1 MKHKITSIFIVALLI
16 HVIPSAVGND
26 HSSSDWIPLFNGK
39 DLKGWVQHNGTATYR
54 VKDAVIVGKTS
65 EGSPNSFL
73 CTRKEYGDFELTFEV
88 LLDDPLNSGVQI
100 RSKSIPKFKNRRVH
114 GPQVEI
120 ATNGT
125 AGYVYGEALGTR
137 WLSKN
142 VNEDPTRSPF
152 KSGEWNSYRVLAVG
166 QVIKTWING
175 VPVANLT
182 DDITDMSSGFIGL
195 QVHSIKSGTGPFEV
209 RWRNLKI
216 RDLTPKKKDK
226 KK

>member
-1 MKHKITSIFIVALLI
+1 MLVGVLLI
-16 HVIPSAVGND
+16 NVMPSAIGSVQSG
-26 HSSSDWIPLFNGK
+26 SKWKSLFNGK
-39 DLKGWVQHNGTATYR
+39 NLKGWVQHNGTATYR
-54 VKDAVIVGKTS
+54 VEDRVIVGKTS

-73 CTRKEYGDFELTFEV
+73 CTRKNYGDFELTFEV

-100 RSKSIPKFKNRRVH
+100 RSKSIPEFKNWRVH

-142 VNEDPTRSPF
+142 VNEDPARSPF
-152 KSGEWNSYRVLAVG
+152 KNGEWNSYRVLAVG

-182 DDITDMSSGFIGL
+182 DDITEMSSGFIGL

-209 RWRNLKI
+209 RWRNLKV
-216 RDLTPKKKDK
+216 RDLAPKKKDK